1 MPLILDESA
10 LEGLNNDDATADKD
24 STAAPAA
31 STLTVFG
38 AKSAQRFT
46 PRWFSK
52 DLNGNGTKSTG
63 RINNTVGP
71 DNPST
76 DMAFDI
82 DAVVRKR
89 KVVNDKA
96 TYRDIPTS
104 VVYSALRDTAH
115 ITAND
120 ATQKLPI
127 AGVDRA
133 VCILDPRD
141 GTGDYHNV
149 GVWAVL
155 RPQAV
160 TTREEK
166 HVDVDGS
173 STTDYNTGVA
183 YAMQIIASTDFTIN
197 ADDTVTLNA
206 TESYPRDTEYG
217 MTSMLKHPHYSTVSL
232 IQHTWDPR
240 DTLSAN
246 MPTLAAQ
253 DCDIEGWL
261 ADYSV
266 YDELCAMAQLSA
278 SDDALDEVIACMN
291 VIFMHPQSANGST
304 TIDPKLAAGTA
315 MAHQCTY
322 LESFNL
328 SLTAYSKLYTMIS
341 SHAAN
346 HADAVRKLISQ
357 NMQLALN
364 DNLNDLNN
372 VKDQLPVAVD
382 DPNNPYPMPDY
393 YSTQQR
399 NAITSSAPLTI
410 VSSGAGTGKSTV
422 ILERMKFIQHCGFD
436 PDSINVLSFTNAA
449 ADNITEKN
457 PGVRSR
463 TFASQIAEIY
473 THNFPTHKQS
483 NLDTIINS
491 ISIQYATQLQQNE
504 PVVTSL
510 IRLLRSVAKQGDGA
524 RAALTKLNTF
534 IEHYQRECLD
544 IFNTVQQ
551 TSLELQI
558 IICYQLINQLKEP
571 FAPPQHVI
579 VDEVQDTSIF
589 EFVYILRYVAKHKA
603 NLYLVG
609 DASQTLYEFR
619 AANPKALNSLEASGV
634 FTCHRLTTNYRSNQE
649 ILDFAN
655 IHLSDIDAN
664 SWAKIQ
670 LRANSLDP
678 VTSDSFQEKITVKHH
693 QNGNLNQLAD
703 ELSGVLMS
711 TDVREYIEGCV
722 DRGEQVA
729 FLANTRREAASMNE
743 TLQAMYPNLMTMS
756 LVPDRVYS
764 NVIFSRYVMEYWDEV
779 RAVSPHDAPF
789 IFNTQVLAH
798 IGQISPTSS
807 QKFAQKK
814 AEQAR
819 RMLVEWW
826 SQEQAN
832 VTALIHAYNAG
843 ALSEDEFFD
852 EFKRNILDF
861 EIRKNNA
868 NQHTTGQRNRAR
880 KEQSQSDANFFTSTI
895 HSVKGLEFDNVVLV
909 HRPVDT
915 ADEES
920 KRLYYVALT
929 RAKNTEFIIAVAKAT
944 MPKLV
949 TDYRTMVASL
959 EQAEKEAAE
968 QEADDIISD
977 QTSDGAAESDA
988 DDTNVDPAGT
998 VAIDNNVAGNN
1009 NDVAVMSDGVID
1021 DDTADEA

>member
-10 LEGLNNDDATADKD
+10 LEGLNNDDATAGQD
-24 STAAPAA
+24 SNAAAPAA

-115 ITAND
+115 ATAND
-120 ATQKLPI
+120 ATQQLLI
-127 AGVDRA
+127 VGVDRA

-173 STTDYNTGVA
+173 SSTDYNTGVA
-183 YAMQIIASTDFTIN
+183 YIMQIIASTDYTIN

-206 TESYPRDTEYG
+206 ITSYPRDTEYG
-217 MTSMLKHPHYSTVSL
+217 ITSMLKHPQYSTVSFM
-232 IQHTWDPR
+232 QHTWDPR
-240 DTLSAN
+240 ETLTTN

-253 DCDIEGWL
+253 DCDIDDWL
-261 ADYSV
+261 TNYSV
-266 YDELCAMAQLSA
+266 YDELCAMAQVSA
-278 SDDALDEVIACMN
+278 SDDALDEAIAYIDI
-291 VIFMHPQSANGST
+291 IFANPQEANGNS
-304 TIDPKLAAGTA
+304 TIDPRSTAGTA

-328 SLTAYSKLYTMIS
+328 SLTAYSKLYDMIS
-341 SHAAN
+341 SYETN
-346 HADAVRKLISQ
+346 HPDAVRKLISQ

-364 DNLNDLNN
+364 DNLNDLND

-399 NAITSSAPLTI
+399 NAITSDAPLTI

-491 ISIQYATQLQQNE
+491 ISIQYATELQQNE

-558 IICYQLINQLKEP
+558 IICYQLIDQLKEP
-571 FAPPQHVI
+571 FQPPKHVI

-609 DASQTLYEFR
+609 
-619 AANPKALNSLEASGV
+619 K
-634 FTCHRLTTNYRSNQE
+634 
-649 ILDFAN
+649 
-655 IHLSDIDAN
+655 
-664 SWAKIQ
+664 
-670 LRANSLDP
+670 
-678 VTSDSFQEKITVKHH
+678 
-693 QNGNLNQLAD
+693 
-703 ELSGVLMS
+703 
-711 TDVREYIEGCV
+711 
-722 DRGEQVA
+722 
-729 FLANTRREAASMNE
+729 
-743 TLQAMYPNLMTMS
+743 
-756 LVPDRVYS
+756 
-764 NVIFSRYVMEYWDEV
+764 
-779 RAVSPHDAPF
+779 
-789 IFNTQVLAH
+789 
-798 IGQISPTSS
+798 
-807 QKFAQKK
+807 
-814 AEQAR
+814 
-819 RMLVEWW
+819 
-826 SQEQAN
+826 
-832 VTALIHAYNAG
+832 
-843 ALSEDEFFD
+843 
-852 EFKRNILDF
+852 
-861 EIRKNNA
+861 
-868 NQHTTGQRNRAR
+868 
-880 KEQSQSDANFFTSTI
+880 
-895 HSVKGLEFDNVVLV
+895 
-909 HRPVDT
+909 
-915 ADEES
+915 
-920 KRLYYVALT
+920 
-929 RAKNTEFIIAVAKAT
+929 
-944 MPKLV
+944 
-949 TDYRTMVASL
+949 
-959 EQAEKEAAE
+959 
-968 QEADDIISD
+968 
-977 QTSDGAAESDA
+977 
-988 DDTNVDPAGT
+988 
-998 VAIDNNVAGNN
+998 
-1009 NDVAVMSDGVID
+1009 
-1021 DDTADEA
+1021 

>member
-10 LEGLNNDDATADKD
+10 LEGLNNDDTTADKN
-24 STAAPAA
+24 STATPA

-38 AKSAQRFT
+38 TKSAQHFT

-104 VVYSALRDTAH
+104 VVYSALRDAAH
-115 ITAND
+115 TTAND
-120 ATQKLPI
+120 ATQQLPI
-127 AGVDRA
+127 VGVDRA

-166 HVDVDGS
+166 HVDIDGS

-183 YAMQIIASTDFTIN
+183 YVMQIIASTDFTIN

-206 TESYPRDTEYG
+206 TKSYPRDTEYG
-217 MTSMLKHPHYSTVSL
+217 MTSMLKHPQYSTVSFM
-232 IQHTWDPR
+232 QHTWDPR
-240 DTLSAN
+240 DTITAN

-261 ADYSV
+261 TEYSV
-266 YDELCAMAQLSA
+266 YDELCIMAQLSA
-278 SDDALDEVIACMN
+278 SDDALDEAIAYIDI
-291 VIFMHPQSANGST
+291 IFAHPQAANGDN
-304 TIDPKLAAGTA
+304 TIDPRSTAGIA

-328 SLTAYSKLYTMIS
+328 SLAAYSKLYTMIS
-341 SHAAN
+341 SHVAN
-346 HADAVRKLISQ
+346 HPDATRKLISQ

-399 NAITSSAPLTI
+399 GAITSDAPLTI

-436 PDSINVLSFTNAA
+436 ADSINVLSFTNAA

-510 IRLLRSVAKQGDGA
+510 IRLLRSVANQGDGA
-524 RAALTKLNTF
+524 RVALTKLNTF

-558 IICYQLINQLKEP
+558 IICYQLIDQLKEP
-571 FAPPQHVI
+571 FQPPKHVI

-609 DASQTLYEFR
+609 
-619 AANPKALNSLEASGV
+619 K
-634 FTCHRLTTNYRSNQE
+634 
-649 ILDFAN
+649 
-655 IHLSDIDAN
+655 
-664 SWAKIQ
+664 
-670 LRANSLDP
+670 
-678 VTSDSFQEKITVKHH
+678 
-693 QNGNLNQLAD
+693 
-703 ELSGVLMS
+703 
-711 TDVREYIEGCV
+711 
-722 DRGEQVA
+722 
-729 FLANTRREAASMNE
+729 
-743 TLQAMYPNLMTMS
+743 
-756 LVPDRVYS
+756 
-764 NVIFSRYVMEYWDEV
+764 
-779 RAVSPHDAPF
+779 
-789 IFNTQVLAH
+789 
-798 IGQISPTSS
+798 
-807 QKFAQKK
+807 
-814 AEQAR
+814 
-819 RMLVEWW
+819 
-826 SQEQAN
+826 
-832 VTALIHAYNAG
+832 
-843 ALSEDEFFD
+843 
-852 EFKRNILDF
+852 
-861 EIRKNNA
+861 
-868 NQHTTGQRNRAR
+868 
-880 KEQSQSDANFFTSTI
+880 
-895 HSVKGLEFDNVVLV
+895 
-909 HRPVDT
+909 
-915 ADEES
+915 
-920 KRLYYVALT
+920 
-929 RAKNTEFIIAVAKAT
+929 
-944 MPKLV
+944 
-949 TDYRTMVASL
+949 
-959 EQAEKEAAE
+959 
-968 QEADDIISD
+968 
-977 QTSDGAAESDA
+977 
-988 DDTNVDPAGT
+988 
-998 VAIDNNVAGNN
+998 
-1009 NDVAVMSDGVID
+1009 
-1021 DDTADEA
+1021 

>member
-10 LEGLNNDDATADKD
+10 LEGLDKGTDKGTDNNT
-24 STAAPAA
+24 TPAPA
-31 STLTVFG
+31 STLAVFG
-38 AKSAQRFT
+38 TQKAQKFT
-46 PRWFSK
+46 PKWFSK
-52 DLNGNGTKSTG
+52 DLNGNGTKATG

-71 DNPST
+71 DNPNLDLT
-76 DMAFDI
+76 FDI
-82 DAVVRKR
+82 DTVVRKR

-104 VVYSALRDTAH
+104 VTYSGVRTRAH
-115 ITAND
+115 EVAMD
-120 ATQKLPI
+120 HRRSLPI
-127 AGVDRA
+127 AGVERA
-133 VCILDPRD
+133 VCVLDPRD
-141 GTGDYHNV
+141 GVGNYHQV
-149 GVWAVL
+149 GTWAVL

-166 HVDVDGS
+166 TVDVDGTS
-173 STTDYNTGVA
+173 STEYATAVA
-183 YAMQIIASTDFTIN
+183 YVLQIIFSTEYTIN

-206 TESYPRDTEYG
+206 ATSLPSQDEEDALSNIKHGHAQTTSL
-217 MTSMLKHPHYSTVSL
+217 MT
-232 IQHTWDPR
+232 HTWDPR
-240 DTLSAN
+240 ETLREIT
-246 MPTLAAQ
+246 PDLYTQ
-253 DCDIEGWL
+253 DCDIDGWL
-261 ADYSV
+261 TGYSV
-266 YDELCAMAQLSA
+266 YEELSALAAYAA
-278 SDDALDEVIACMN
+278 SDDALNECIAYTDM
-291 VIFMHPQSANGST
+291 IFSPKWTTQST
-304 TIDPKLAAGTA
+304 PLDPHDSLITALAQ
-315 MAHQCTY
+315 QCIY

-328 SLTAYSKLYTMIS
+328 SLSAYSKLYAVLQK
-341 SHAAN
+341 HEAA
-346 HADAVRKLISQ
+346 HPDAVKVLIAQ

-364 DNLNDLNN
+364 NNLNDLKL
-372 VKDQLPVAVD
+372 VADQLPTTTE
-382 DPNNPYPMPDY
+382 DPNNPYPMPQY
-393 YSTQQR
+393 YSSQQR
-399 NAITSSAPLTI
+399 GAITSDAPLTI

-422 ILERMKFIQHCGFD
+422 ILERMKFIQHCGFSA
-436 PDSINVLSFTNAA
+436 DSINVLSFTNAA

-463 TFASQIAEIY
+463 TFAAQIAEIY

-491 ISIQYATQLQQNE
+491 ISIQYAKQLQQNE

-524 RAALTKLNTF
+524 RVALTKLNTF

-544 IFNTVQQ
+544 IFNTIQQ

-571 FAPPQHVI
+571 FAPPQHLI

-603 NLYLVG
+603 NLYIVG

-619 AANPKALNSLEASGV
+619 AANPKALNSLEASGI

-655 IHLSDIDAN
+655 IHLSNIDAN

-678 VTSDSFQEKITVKHH
+678 VTAASFQEKITVKHH
-693 QNGNLNQLAD
+693 RNTNLNQLSD
-703 ELSGVLMS
+703 ELSGVLMG
-711 TDVREYIEGCV
+711 TDVREYIQGCL

-729 FLANTRREAASMNE
+729 FLANTRREAASMQE
-743 TLQAMYPNLMTMS
+743 TLVAMYPQHVTMS

-779 RAVSPHDAPF
+779 LAVPPADAPF
-789 IFNTQVLAH
+789 IFSTQVMAH
-798 IGQISPTSS
+798 IGHIAPTSS
-807 QKFAQKK
+807 QKFAAKK
-814 AEQAR
+814 ADQAKK
-819 RMLVEWW
+819 MLLEWW
-826 SQEQAN
+826 SQSQADI
-832 VTALIHAYNAG
+832 TALIHAHNAG
-843 ALSEDEFFD
+843 AVTRDEFFAQLKD
-852 EFKRNILDF
+852 NILDF
-861 EIRKNNA
+861 EIKKNNA
-868 NQHTTGQRNRAR
+868 NQHNTGRRNRAR
-880 KEQSQSDANFFTSTI
+880 KEQSQSDAHFFTSTI

-909 HRPVDT
+909 HRPVDN
-915 ADEES
+915 ADEEA

-959 EQAEKEAAE
+959 EQAEVEAE
-968 QEADDIISD
+968 QAEVDAAMQQNSADSTQLADNTVNDTLTNNSD
-977 QTSDGAAESDA
+977 
-988 DDTNVDPAGT
+988 T
-998 VAIDNNVAGNN
+998 VTTVSENTENNSETTDNNSE
-1009 NDVAVMSDGVID
+1009 DITDS
-1021 DDTADEA
+1021 TEL